1 MRVARLRAAKV
12 RPGRASA
19 IDSIAPIRATAP
31 SRNTKRVRV
40 RSSTSA
46 GSASGPSQP
55 RKAMRCTATPPFS
68 SARISRRMKLWLT
81 AG

>member
-1 MRVARLRAAKV
+1 MRVARRKAAKA
-12 RPGRASA
+12 RPGCENAVA
-19 IDSIAPIRATAP
+19 SIARDSSTAP
-31 SRNTKRVRV
+31 WRSTKRVRV